1 MDKSKSNNKI
11 SKKDSSKQI
20 VDKKLMLKAIKVVQ
34 RLHQEEKASSK
45 DLFELSRKPF
55 LYLNF
60 LLNKLPEVSNYRDIQ
75 LTLPSSIYNLDQ
87 DEKRLFIMTNEVK
100 KNNKE
105 LLKAFKGNWKFISY
119 EKLKKNFKE
128 YKDKRALLKT
138 YDLFFCERSL
148 VGNLKKALGT
158 KFFTKKKYPFPV
170 SLSEQLNEEGL
181 IEEEKFRAY
190 LSQLVDNVSY
200 MHLGEGTELS
210 IKVGRVEDMKEL
222 DILKNCLSCFKQ
234 LVTTL
239 KQYGLTLK
247 NIRRVFIKGEKTQ
260 SLPVYS
266 YLTDE
271 EKEIARAILNES
283 I

>member
-158 KFFTKKKYPFPV
+158 KFFTKKKMGYTY
-170 SLSEQLNEEGL
+170 L
-181 IEEEKFRAY
+181 I
-190 LSQLVDNVSY
+190 
-200 MHLGEGTELS
+200 
-210 IKVGRVEDMKEL
+210 
-222 DILKNCLSCFKQ
+222 
-234 LVTTL
+234 
-239 KQYGLTLK
+239 
-247 NIRRVFIKGEKTQ
+247 
-260 SLPVYS
+260 
-266 YLTDE
+266 
-271 EKEIARAILNES
+271 
-283 I
+283 

>member
-1 MDKSKSNNKI
+1 MEKGKSNSKI
-11 SKKDSSKQI
+11 SKKAASKQL
-20 VDKKLMLKAIKVVQ
+20 VDKKLMLKAIKVVKK
-34 RLHQEEKASSK
+34 LHDEEKASSK
-45 DLFELSRKPF
+45 DLFEMSRKPF
-55 LYLNF
+55 IYLNF
-60 LLNKLPEVSNYRDIQ
+60 LLNKLPEVPNYRDIQ

-87 DEKRLFIMTNEVK
+87 EEKRLFILTNEVK
-100 KNNKE
+100 KKNKE
-105 LLKAFKGNWKFISY
+105 VLKAFSGGWKFISY

-148 VGNLKKALGT
+148 IGNLKQALGT

-170 SLSEQLNEEGL
+170 SLADQLSEEGV
-181 IEEEKFRAY
+181 IDEEKFRAY
-190 LSQLVDNVSY
+190 LSQLVSNVSY

-210 IKVGRVEDMKEL
+210 VKVGRVEDMKDL
-222 DILKNCLSCFKQ
+222 DILRNCLSCFKQ

-247 NIRRVFIKGEKTQ
+247 NIRRVFVKGEKTQ

-283 I
+283 N